1 MILSSLRNDYLQET
15 CEMTLK
21 WFHIVGIVLAGGII
35 FFICYPRME
44 NFLVFF
50 PQKELDLQ
58 PGDLGLRADDVF
70 VNAGDDALIHGWFF
84 PPPDDGAPV
93 LLFCHGNA
101 GNISHRLDNVRH
113 LVRHGLG
120 VLLFDYRGYG
130 RSTGRPSE
138 KGVYRDGRAV
148 YEHLVNERKIPP
160 ERIVPF
166 GRSLGAAVALE
177 TALHHPVRCVILE
190 SAFTSTR
197 GMARRMGPFAL
208 LSPVLP
214 ANYNNLD
221 KIPRLEVPKL
231 IIHGRDDEI
240 VPFKMGETLFRA
252 ASGVKA
258 FLPLDGAGHND
269 TYVAGGEPYFKALAE
284 FAGDPVSAME

>member
-1 MILSSLRNDYLQET
+1 
-15 CEMTLK
+15 MTLK
-21 WFHIVGIVLAGGII
+21 WFHTVGIILIGGAV
-35 FFICYPRME
+35 FFACYPRIE
-44 NFLVFF
+44 NFFVFF
-50 PQKELDLQ
+50 PQKELELL
-58 PGDLGLRADDVF
+58 PADFRLEAEDVLLDSKGE
-70 VNAGDDALIHGWFF
+70 ARIHAWFF
-84 PPPDDGAPV
+84 PPPDHKAPV

-120 VLLFDYRGYG
+120 VMLFDYRGFG
-130 RSTGRPSE
+130 KSTGRPSE
-138 KGVYRDGRAV
+138 KGVYADGFAA
-148 YEHLVNERKIPP
+148 YDFLVNERDIRP

-177 TALHHPVRCVILE
+177 VALHRQVRAVIIE
-190 SAFTSTR
+190 GAFTSTK

-221 KIPRLEVPKL
+221 KITRLTVPLL

-240 VPFKMGETLFRA
+240 VPFRMAETLFA
-252 ASGVKA
+252 AAPEPKVL
-258 FLPLDGAGHND
+258 LPLDGAGHND
-269 TYVAGGEPYFKALAE
+269 TYFVGGEPYFRALAE
-284 FAGDPVSAME
+284 FANQGDEVVR